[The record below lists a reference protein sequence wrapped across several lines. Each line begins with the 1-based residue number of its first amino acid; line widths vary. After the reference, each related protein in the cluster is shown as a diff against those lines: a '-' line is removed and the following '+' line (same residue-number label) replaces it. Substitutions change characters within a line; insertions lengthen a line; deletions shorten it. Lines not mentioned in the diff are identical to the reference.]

1 MQQKED
7 FSKYSD
13 EELLNLLREEEAL
26 VVRYNLFQL
35 AMKILINSL
44 YGALAEKSFRFYD
57 VRLAEAITSTGQV
70 MIKYSGKILNEHVSK
85 IIGKCVD
92 VIAGGDTDSGRYDT
106 IIKTD
111 KGDIQIGELFNQSNE
126 IIEVRPNGAILKKV
140 DDLKALSYDKE
151 NFSLVFGNIKYIY
164 KRRVKKELFEIE
176 VDGNKV
182 VVTKDHS
189 LVVERKGEIISIKP
203 REVLPTD
210 LLLYVKEEN

>member
-70 MIKYSGKILNEHVSK
+70 MIKYSGRILNEHVSK

-92 VIAGGDTDSGRYDT
+92 VIAGGDTDSPRYDT

-111 KGDIQIGELFNQSNE
+111 KGDIQIGEMFDQSNE
-126 IIEVRPNGAILKKV
+126 IIEVRPNGGILKKV
-140 DDLKALSYDKE
+140 EGLKSLTYDKE
-151 NFSLVFGNIKYIY
+151 KEELTFKSIKYVY
-164 KRRVKKELFEIE
+164 KRSVKKELFEIE
-176 VDGNKV
+176 VGRNKV

-189 LVVERKGEIISIKP
+189 LIVERNGEVIPVKP
-203 REVLPTD
+203 KDVLATD
-210 LLLYVKEEN
+210 LLIYVEEN

>member
-7 FSKYSD
+7 FSNYSD

-70 MIKYSGKILNEHVSK
+70 MIKYSGRILNEHVSK

-92 VIAGGDTDSGRYDT
+92 VIAGGDTDSPRYDT

-111 KGDIQIGELFNQSNE
+111 KGDIQIGELFDQSNE
-126 IIEVRPNGAILKKV
+126 IIEVRPNGGILKKV
-140 DDLKALSYDKE
+140 NGLKSLTYDKE
-151 NFSLVFGNIKYIY
+151 KEELTFKDIKYVY

-176 VDGNKV
+176 VGGNKV

-189 LVVERKGEIISIKP
+189 LIVERNGDVIPVKP
-203 REVLPTD
+203 KDVLPTD
-210 LLLYVKEEN
+210 LLIYVEEN